1 MARLSRFYLKDQ
13 PQHIIQRGNN
23 REPIFA
29 SQQDYEFYLTC
40 LKDAATR
47 HQLKI
52 HAYVLMTNHVHILA
66 SPLEEISIPKTMQS
80 IGRKYVQY
88 FNHYYN
94 RTGTLW
100 EGRYK
105 ATLVD
110 SEAYL
115 LTCMRYIE
123 LNPVRARM
131 VRFRKNYPWSS
142 YKFNALGEPNELVT
156 PHNLYQVLGKTAMKR
171 QAAYTDLFKERISMK
186 MLDDIRDAT
195 NKAWPLGGNKFK
207 RKVERLTKRRANPKP
222 KGRPKKVES
231 DPN

>member
-1 MARLSRFYLKDQ
+1 MARLARFYLKDQ

-29 SQQDYEFYLTC
+29 NQQDYEFYLEC
-40 LKDAATR
+40 LLDAATT

-66 SPLEEISIPKTMQS
+66 SPLEESSIPKTMQS

-88 FNHYYN
+88 FNHYYD

-105 ATLVD
+105 ATLID
-110 SEAYL
+110 SETYL

-123 LNPVRARM
+123 LNPVRARL
-131 VRFRKNYPWSS
+131 VRLPKSYPWSS
-142 YKFNALGEPNELVT
+142 FKFNALGEANKLIT
-156 PHNLYQVLGKTAMKR
+156 PHDLYNNLGKTLTKC
-171 QAAYTDLFKERISMK
+171 QLAYSHLFKERLSIK
-186 MLDDIRDAT
+186 TVDDIRDAT
-195 NKAWPLGGNKFK
+195 NKAWPLGSTKFK
-207 RKVERLTKRRANPKP
+207 HKVEKLTKRRAMPKA
-222 KGRPKKVES
+222 KGRPKKVKS
-231 DPN
+231 DTN

>member
-1 MARLSRFYLKDQ
+1 MARLPRFYLKDQ

-23 REPIFA
+23 REPVFA
-29 SQQDYEFYLTC
+29 SQQDYIFYLEC
-40 LKDAATR
+40 LLNAATR
-47 HQLKI
+47 HKLKI
-52 HAYVLMTNHVHILA
+52 HAYVLMTNHVHLLV
-66 SPLEEISIPKTMQS
+66 SPLEESSIPKTMQS

-88 FNHYYN
+88 FNRCYD

-105 ATLVD
+105 ATLID

-131 VRFRKNYPWSS
+131 VRHPKNYPWSS
-142 YKFNALGEPNELVT
+142 YRFNALGEPDKLIT
-156 PHNLYQVLGKTAMKR
+156 PHDLYLSLGESPKTYQLNYA
-171 QAAYTDLFKERISMK
+171 TLFEERIPTK
-186 MLDDIRDAT
+186 TLDEIRDAT
-195 NKAWPLGGNKFK
+195 NKAWPLGSDKFK
-207 RKVERLTKRRANPKP
+207 HEIEKITKRRSMPKP
-222 KGRPKKVES
+222 KGRPKKIES